1 MTTCVASSVD
11 IALLGCGTV
20 GTAFARLAAHPSAHP
35 PVHIATALVRDAAR
49 HRPLASSTR
58 VTNESRRV
66 FEDPASVLVE
76 LLGGVEPAR
85 TLLLDALDR
94 RIAVVTA
101 NKSLLARC
109 GAELRAAATATST
122 PLLYEAA
129 VIAGVP
135 FLGTFA
141 RRPHAARVSGLV
153 GIVNGTSNYVL
164 GRADTGVTIAD
175 AVREAQQHG
184 YAEPDPH
191 ADVSGIDAAEKLAV
205 LVHHFASRDV
215 HPDQFETTGIIS
227 ISSDQSSHA
236 TELGG
241 VIKPVVS
248 ADWTRGAVAAFAG
261 PAFVPDGHPL
271 SQVAGVD
278 NGLLLTTPHG
288 RLLFQ
293 GPGAGPDVTAATVLD
308 DVREVIAGVAPT
320 CRSSLVPAQVE
331 APDTDWLITLTASRL
346 PRAADLSDLVASHG
360 LFARRWTARHAGDG
374 REAQSFLTWRT
385 TRAQVELALDAVR
398 RSSGCDVA
406 ALRALEVP
414 A

>member
-20 GTAFARLAAHPSAHP
+20 GTAFARLTAQPSAHP

-49 HRPLASSTR
+49 RRPLASSTR
-58 VTNESRRV
+58 LTTDARRL
-66 FEDPASVLVE
+66 FEEPASILVE

-109 GAELRAAATATST
+109 GRELRAAATATST

-129 VIAGVP
+129 VLAGVP

-141 RRPHAARVSGLV
+141 RRPHAAAASALV
-153 GIVNGTSNYVL
+153 GIANATSNYVL
-164 GRADTGVTIAD
+164 GRAAAGATIAD
-175 AVREAQQHG
+175 ALREAQRHG

-191 ADVSGIDAAEKLAV
+191 ADVAGIDAAEKLAV
-205 LVHHFASRDV
+205 LIHHFAARDV
-215 HPDQFETTGIIS
+215 HPDQFETVGIAS
-227 ISSDQSSHA
+227 LGSQQSVHA
-236 TELGG
+236 AELGG

-248 ADWTRGAVAAFAG
+248 ADWTNGEIDAFVG
-261 PAFVPDGHPL
+261 PAFVSGEHPL
-271 SQVAGVD
+271 ARVDGVD
-278 NGLLLTTPHG
+278 NALLLTTPHG

-293 GPGAGPDVTAATVLD
+293 GPGAGPEVTAATVLD
-308 DVREVIAGVAPT
+308 DVREVIAGVAP
-320 CRSSLVPAQVE
+320 RYRPSLAPTRVE
-331 APDTDWLITLTASRL
+331 TPETEWLVSLAASRL
-346 PRAADLSDLVASHG
+346 PRTIDLSDLVASHG
-360 LFARRWTARHAGDG
+360 LFARRWTARHTNEG
-374 REAQSFLTWRT
+374 REAQSFLTWRA
-385 TRAQVELALDAVR
+385 TRAQVDLALDAVR
-398 RSSGCDVA
+398 RSTGCDA
-406 ALRALEVP
+406 TALRALEVP

>member
-11 IALLGCGTV
+11 VALLGCGNV

-35 PVHIATALVRDAAR
+35 PVHIATALVRDAGR
-49 HRPLASSTR
+49 RRPLASSTR
-58 VTNESRRV
+58 VTNEARRV
-66 FEDPASVLVE
+66 FEDPASILVE

-85 TLLLDALDR
+85 TLLLEALDR

-135 FLGTFA
+135 FLGAFA

-153 GIVNGTSNYVL
+153 GIANGTSNYVL
-164 GRADTGVTIAD
+164 GRAATNVTIAD
-175 AVREAQQHG
+175 ALREAQRHG

-191 ADVSGIDAAEKLAV
+191 ADVAGIDAAEKLAV
-205 LVHHFASRDV
+205 LVQHFASRDV
-215 HPDQFETTGIIS
+215 HPDRFEIGGITS
-227 ISSDQSSHA
+227 ISSHQLRHA
-236 TELGG
+236 AELSG

-248 ADWTRGAVAAFAG
+248 ADWTSGSIAAFAG
-261 PAFVPDGHPL
+261 AAFVPDEHPL
-271 SQVAGVD
+271 ARVDGVD
-278 NGLLLTTPHG
+278 NALLLTTPHG

-293 GPGAGPDVTAATVLD
+293 GPGAGPEVTAATVLD

-320 CRSSLVPAQVE
+320 CRPSLAPAHVE
-331 APDTDWLITLTASRL
+331 TPETDWLITLVASRL
-346 PRAADLSDLVASHG
+346 PRTIDLSDLVASHG
-360 LFARRWTARHAGDG
+360 LFARRWTARHTSEGQ
-374 REAQSFLTWRT
+374 EAQSFLTWRA
-385 TRAQVELALDAVR
+385 TRAQVDLALDAVR
-398 RSSGCDVA
+398 RSSGCDIA